1 MLVSFLLTRREVI
14 LNSWRTVC
22 EQDPLLAKVSAMS
35 REEFNNLLP
44 LLLDLLEQR
53 LLGQPLKT
61 DPIQTAT
68 EHGLHRWQKAHTLLE
83 TMQELHHLTQILYA
97 QIKAFQELFPQTETG
112 LLLEAHRQVA
122 QLMSET
128 IQGSLQKAD
137 ELQRLEAVSRA
148 ATLQQAVDQMQA
160 ISRQRGDLL
169 RTSSHDLRGGFGIIS
184 SAAYLLQTEGLDQEE
199 RAQFMDML
207 SRNLGNVKTMLDKLM
222 DLSRLEAGVDPLQ
235 LEQVDVA
242 GLLNELVR
250 SAQAMATERG
260 LVLSAAGP
268 DVLVVET
275 DRVKLQRVIQNL
287 LLNALTYTSTG
298 FVSVSWSS
306 EGNTRW
312 VCSVQ
317 DSGAGLPDNLTS
329 VLASQLKPV
338 VEPTST
344 VALEEARPVA
354 VRPSGDQQLP
364 DGSALAA
371 KANPITKGE
380 GIGLHIVKR
389 LSELLQATLEIET
402 SSDRGT
408 LVRLRMPVRHSD

>member
-1 MLVSFLLTRREVI
+1 
-14 LNSWRTVC
+14 
-22 EQDPLLAKVSAMS
+22 MS

-83 TMQELHHLTQILYA
+83 TMQELHHLAQILYA

-275 DRVKLQRVIQNL
+275 DRVKLQRVVQNL

-298 FVSVSWSS
+298 FVSVSWSN